1 MTYKKFP
8 HPSSITDNVSKHIKT
23 FAYKLP
29 DGYSTAGGI
38 PICNLV
44 LTLLLSVNYLAGY
57 DK

>member
-1 MTYKKFP
+1 MFQNTLK
-8 HPSSITDNVSKHIKT
+8 N

-44 LTLLLSVNYLAGY
+44 LTLLLSINYLAGY
-57 DK
+57 AKYTTTTVY